1 MSADIAINSWRKRI
15 SIPTNE
21 FKRSGPADRWSFRD
35 VPWYLAAA
43 SLTRRIFWG
52 LWGCSTGWC
61 GKYHARAVGSDD
73 SRSDSFLMYPFWRS
87 SSIVCLYLA
96 FSSRSLS
103 RRFSNKCKRFSA
115 TALLSGKSLFES
127 LQISPTWYL
136 PSTLQ
141 VVLSRDSKISSSSY
155 DLRSSLSYLHPN
167 DSVFHQ
173 VFTSSFSSSSGEATW
188 MKPKDSEL
196 REYPGRVPVTVQ
208 ASFVLIPNGEPLG
221 PSRTSLGVMISLTS
235 LPRMTLISALSTS
248 WSSMSATTI
257 FTTTRLFFSKHLWA
271 LCNTLPS
278 IIPYMESVRCYR
290 NWIELEGI
298 KIAPNY
304 PVNLR

>member
-21 FKRSGPADRWSFRD
+21 FKRSGPEDRWSFRE

-43 SLTRRIFWG
+43 SLTWRNFPG
-52 LWGCSTGWC
+52 LWGCSTWWC
-61 GKYHARAVGSDD
+61 GKYHAQVVGSDD
-73 SRSDSFLMYPFWRS
+73 SRSDSNLMYPFWRS

-96 FSSRSLS
+96 FSSGSFS

-141 VVLSRDSKISSSSY
+141 VVLSGDSKISSSSFN
-155 DLRSSLSYLHPN
+155 LHSSVSYLHPN

-188 MKPKDSEL
+188 MKHTDFEL

-208 ASFVLIPNGEPLG
+208 PSFVLIPNGEPHN
-221 PSRTSLGVMISLTS
+221 
-235 LPRMTLISALSTS
+235 
-248 WSSMSATTI
+248 I
-257 FTTTRLFFSKHLWA
+257 FVEA
-271 LCNTLPS
+271 QPS
-278 IIPYMESVRCYR
+278 IVYFKNPI
-290 NWIELEGI
+290 N
-298 KIAPNY
+298 
-304 PVNLR
+304 